1 MRSSTHLQ
9 AQLRRDNGEGHLS
22 LRKKTVKAV
31 FWVAVSRFSRSILSF
46 ITTLILARLLVP
58 DDFGLVA
65 IVFLVINA
73 LQIFRDLG
81 LDQALIYRRDDI
93 QKAADTTCFLV
104 LAAGLIL
111 YGLAYLAAPHVA
123 VFFENEIV
131 KPVLRVLA
139 LNIVI
144 SSLGTVPAT
153 LLEKEL
159 KFGKRVTAEILS
171 NVGYAAICVTLASVG
186 LGVWSIVYGQLT
198 QSIIAAVSVWIL
210 SPWRPAFGF
219 DKKIAVEIFRYGKDI
234 VATAILIF
242 IFTNIDDAFVGKI
255 LGTASLGF
263 YTLGFSIANLPR
275 QLVTSLVDRVT
286 FPTYSKLQEDYQA
299 LSRAYLKS
307 VKLVSMFSIPAAFGI
322 FTLAPDIILTLYTRK
337 WEASIVVIQILSFYG
352 LCRSI
357 GALSG
362 NVFMAIGK
370 QSIMPKMTLV
380 QLLLCSALI
389 YPLTLTFGV
398 IGVCMAV
405 TGPITITTL
414 WGFYLASSYLRFPPI
429 LLVKTLGPQFLS
441 SVIMS
446 LLVGMMSHLLTE
458 SILNLGILTIVG
470 MIAYVTGIY
479 ILTRGTVYNEIL
491 EFILPLRRSLFDRGQ
506 RAERG

>member
-1 MRSSTHLQ
+1 
-9 AQLRRDNGEGHLS
+9 LS
-22 LRKKTVKAV
+22 LREKTVEAV
-31 FWVAVSRFSRSILSF
+31 FWVAVSRFSSSILSF
-46 ITTLILARLLVP
+46 ITTLVLARLLAP

-65 IVFLVINA
+65 IASLVINA

-81 LDQALIYRRDDI
+81 LSQALIYRRDDI
-93 QKAADTTCFLV
+93 QKAADTAFFLV
-104 LAAGLIL
+104 PATGVIL

-139 LNIVI
+139 LDIVI
-144 SSLGTVPAT
+144 SSLGTVPST
-153 LLEKEL
+153 LLEREL
-159 KFGKRVTAEILS
+159 NFGKRVTAEILS
-171 NVGYAAICVTLASVG
+171 NVGYAAVCIALASIG

-198 QSIIAAVSVWIL
+198 QSVIAAVLVWIL

-219 DKKIAVEIFRYGKDI
+219 DKNIAVEISRYGKDI

-242 IFTNIDDAFVGKI
+242 IFTNIDDAFVGKM
-255 LGTASLGF
+255 LGTSSLGF

-299 LSRAYLKS
+299 LSRAYLRS
-307 VKLVSMFSIPAAFGI
+307 VKLVSVFSMPAAFGI

-370 QSIMPKMTLV
+370 QSVMPKMTLV
-380 QLLLCSALI
+380 QLLLFSALI
-389 YPLTLTFGV
+389 YPLAMTFGI

-405 TGPITITTL
+405 AGPITITTL
-414 WGFYLASSYLRFPPI
+414 WGFYLASSYLRFPPT
-429 LLVKTLGPQFLS
+429 LLVRTLGPQFLS
-441 SVIMS
+441 SAIMS
-446 LLVGMMSHLLTE
+446 LLVGIISHLLTE
-458 SILNLGILTIVG
+458 SILTLGILTIVG
-470 MIAYVTGIY
+470 MSVYMAGIH
-479 ILTRGTVYNEIL
+479 ILTKGTVYNEIL
-491 EFILPLRRSLFDRGQ
+491 ELVFPLRRSLFDRD
-506 RAERG
+506 RHAERG